1 MRADAV
7 AAGLCLGTGF
17 GESRYA
23 SSQPLPYTPVH
34 ADCAG
39 SSGPGKSP
47 SRPQGATLHGDRDT
61 GPPELTPPRSAVRQ
75 PRVRGSGSPHVAR
88 GAGAGPGHD
97 TWSSPRP
104 SWPCRPSRGTE
115 APAPH
120 GERGARG
127 LAMGS
132 TFGNRARVC
141 GSKLLQ
147 SATRHRGPSTLYPLS
162 PIPDPC
168 PLPSTHDPLPST
180 LDPPP
185 PTASGPP
192 LAPAR
197 WPRPGPDA

>member
-1 MRADAV
+1 MR
-7 AAGLCLGTGF
+7 
-17 GESRYA
+17 
-23 SSQPLPYTPVH
+23 
-34 ADCAG
+34 
-39 SSGPGKSP
+39 
-47 SRPQGATLHGDRDT
+47 SRPVCAWEPGSGRVATRTASRSPTRPFMPTAPDHPVRGNPRVGHR
-61 GPPELTPPRSAVRQ
+61 GPRYMAIGTPGRRSSPPPRSAVRQ